1 MNKNKSN
8 LIKVLLD
15 MDDNIFDDWHLED
28 LTEADMIRILT
39 FIKSIYVD
47 NDEDITYG
55 EIGHRYI
62 YFETKSGV
70 HFKNPEVE
78 LGLNGNSL
86 SICWESE

>member
-1 MNKNKSN
+1 MDKNKSN

-28 LTEADMIRILT
+28 LTEDDMIRILT

-62 YFETKSGV
+62 YFEAKSGV
-70 HFKNPEVE
+70 HFQNPNVE

-86 SICWESE
+86 SISWESE